1 MILLSL
7 VLFSEA
13 SGVPAP
19 TDLVS
24 DELSLDQV
32 IGDLGTSVA
41 QAKDALAKSAS
52 TLGAVYKEVLPQ
64 GAVPATAAGFA
75 DVLGPGT
82 STMANFA
89 RTLTVRGS
97 ETTLKLLLGHG
108 IEGDFKAALSDFPR
122 KPGGKLVSL
131 KHVNEPAAKL
141 AEIFMTTME
150 RWTAEVAARAS
161 RARSELMS
169 EK

>member
-1 MILLSL
+1 M
-7 VLFSEA
+7 
-13 SGVPAP
+13 
-19 TDLVS
+19 
-24 DELSLDQV
+24 SLDRA
-32 IGDLGTSVA
+32 IGDLDVVST
-41 QAKDALAKSAS
+41 QAKDALAKSTS
-52 TLGAVYKEVLPQ
+52 TLGAVFKDVFPSSEPPSTVD
-64 GAVPATAAGFA
+64 GFA

-108 IEGDFKAALSDFPR
+108 IEGDFKADLSDFPR

-141 AEIFMTTME
+141 AEIFMSTME
-150 RWTAEVAARAS
+150 RRAVEVAARAS
-161 RARSELMS
+161 RARSESMS

>member
-1 MILLSL
+1 MFCLIFAGA
-7 VLFSEA
+7 VGA
-13 SGVPAP
+13 PAP
-19 TDLVS
+19 VDQS
-24 DELSLDQV
+24 SGDLSLDRA
-32 IGDLGTSVA
+32 IGDLDVVST
-41 QAKDALAKSAS
+41 QAKDALAKSTSA
-52 TLGAVYKEVLPQ
+52 LGAVYKDVFPSRQ
-64 GAVPATAAGFA
+64 PPSTVDGFA

-82 STMANFA
+82 STMTNFA
-89 RTLTVRGS
+89 RALTVRGS

-141 AEIFMTTME
+141 AETFMATME
-150 RWTAEVAARAS
+150 RPAAEVAARAS
-161 RARSELMS
+161 RARSESMS